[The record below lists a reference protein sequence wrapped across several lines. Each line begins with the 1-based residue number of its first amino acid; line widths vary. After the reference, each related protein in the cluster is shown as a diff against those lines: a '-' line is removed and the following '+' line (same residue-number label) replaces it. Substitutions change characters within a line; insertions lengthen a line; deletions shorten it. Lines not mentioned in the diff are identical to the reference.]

1 MSLNRSVT
9 VPLGAAAIKSV
20 SRLRIEPASSR
31 GDRAQAY
38 KTRVARVE
46 PRPGSPVAEVAA
58 DQPGEE
64 RLPPPERVAPALLV
78 PVPELDVV
86 ADSLARPARDA
97 AQLEPERQVEPDDR
111 VGRSDHRVAE
121 LGLVVAV
128 DHPAV
133 GELGHRLDHPG
144 AELFRRRL
152 VPVRPMV
159 ERVELDEGHAE
170 PLGELLRE
178 RRLAG
183 ARRALDVDAP
193 QSSSSSAACGSSSR
207 SASVR
212 MKSAQRGSASSS
224 GWSSARASVTWPVAV
239 ALKIRASVRSSS
251 CTTARSSS
259 SGPGGPRMAR

>member
-64 RLPPPERVAPALLV
+64 RLPAPERVAPALLV
-78 PVPELDVV
+78 PVPELHVV

-133 GELGHRLDHPG
+133 RELGHRL
-144 AELFRRRL
+144 AYARAKLLVRRL
-152 VPVRPMV
+152 APVRPV
-159 ERVELDEGHAE
+159 VKGVELDVGQPES
-170 PLGELLRE
+170 LGEVPPE
-178 RRLAG
+178 GRLAR
-183 ARRALDVDAP
+183 ARCALDVDAP
-193 QSSSSSAACGSSSR
+193 QPRATMTLSTLAR
-207 SASVR
+207 
-212 MKSAQRGSASSS
+212 QTSS
-224 GWSSARASVTWPVAV
+224 GTGGRTSSQT
-239 ALKIRASVRSSS
+239 
-251 CTTARSSS
+251 
-259 SGPGGPRMAR
+259 